1 MPVETWLIFVLSFMV
16 IASIV
21 ALEIKDILSSIV
33 AIGVVG
39 LGVSISFLFLGAPDL
54 AIVQFLFEIFAL
66 IILVRAFIKKDYHKE
81 EPSAVNKILVGVTI
95 ITLTAIFIISISIF
109 KLIPP
114 FGEPLMTTAQ
124 YYLDNGAKDT
134 GAANLVSSII
144 LDYRAYDTLGEVTVL
159 FTSIIGAFTILR
171 IKAQTKKEKPEDSNA
186 AK

>member
-1 MPVETWLIFVLSFMV
+1 MPVETWLIFVLSFMI

-33 AIGVVG
+33 SIGVVG
-39 LGVSISFLFLGAPDL
+39 LGVSISFLFLEAPDL

-81 EPSAVNKILVGVTI
+81 EPSKVNRILVGVTL
-95 ITLTAIFIISISIF
+95 ITLTTIFIISASVF
-109 KLIPP
+109 KLVPP

-134 GAANLVSSII
+134 GAANLVSSIV

-171 IKAQTKKEKPEDSNA
+171 IKSQTKKEKSERNNA